1 MSHSQQ
7 LEEKQRMMEDKMAA
21 GTQDMNRI
29 TEDYL
34 KQKAVLKENDAVLDS
49 LKRENE
55 RLKMQV
61 SLYQVPFAANQRG
74 IYKNS

>member
-1 MSHSQQ
+1 
-7 LEEKQRMMEDKMAA
+7 MMEDKMAA

-61 SLYQVPFAANQRG
+61 SLYQVSFVANKHG
-74 IYKNS
+74 VYKNS

>member
-1 MSHSQQ
+1 
-7 LEEKQRMMEDKMAA
+7 MMEDKMAA

-61 SLYQVPFAANQRG
+61 SLDQVSFVANKHG
-74 IYKNS
+74 VYKNS

>member
-61 SLYQVPFAANQRG
+61 SLDQVSFVTNKRG